1 MAKTSSIVR
10 ALPYP
15 SIEAGNFSFP
25 GGEYDVNFETF
36 DGISVEITHRIINAP
51 FLQRL
56 IDGEK
61 AKFGCLV
68 SVPLTSYRKLHL
80 SDTSKQTVKWELKVV
95 GEPPMLCPV
104 VICLEEIK
112 HVFGQD
118 DGVTEIWQCI
128 EVVIPK
134 GARLARGE
142 YRRTSSSLSQLI
154 KVSNIPEM
162 KPGSFEVKACAEDG
176 FYFNLNVAEDLFKF
190 IQSHGQFSSLRR
202 SILVHVASRCLEILS
217 KDYGL
222 KPEEDENSRTWE
234 IYRNLVA
241 LTNELEKKELP
252 HWSEDSFSPEKVAT
266 SLYPLEL
273 PNKNDPEA
281 E

>member
-1 MAKTSSIVR
+1 MSKVSSLVR

-25 GGEYDVNFETF
+25 DGEYDVNFETSEV
-36 DGISVEITHRIINAP
+36 ISVEITHRITNAP

-56 IDGEK
+56 IDGRK

-80 SDTSKQTVKWELKVV
+80 SDSPKQTVKWELKIV

-112 HVFGQD
+112 HIFGQN
-118 DGVTEIWQCI
+118 DGVAEIWQGA

-154 KVSNIPEM
+154 KVSNTPEM
-162 KPGSFEVKACAEDG
+162 KPGSFEVKPCAEDG
-176 FYFNLNVAEDLFKF
+176 FYFNLNVAEDLFKL
-190 IQSHGQFSSLRR
+190 IQSYQFSYLRR

-217 KDYGL
+217 KEYGL
-222 KPEEDENSRTWE
+222 KPEEDENSKSWE

-241 LTNELEKKELP
+241 LTNELEKKGLS
-252 HWSEDSFSPEKVAT
+252 HWSDDDFAPEKVAT
-266 SLYPLEL
+266 SLYPLEV
-273 PNKNDPEA
+273 PNENDLEA

>member
-1 MAKTSSIVR
+1 MAKVNSLVR

-25 GGEYDVNFETF
+25 DGEYDVRFETS
-36 DGISVEITHRIINAP
+36 DGISVELTHQITNAP
-51 FLQRL
+51 FIQKL
-56 IDGEK
+56 IEGKK

-68 SVPLTSYRKLHL
+68 SVPLTSYRKLNL
-80 SDTSKQTVKWELKVV
+80 SDSPKQTVKWELSVV

-112 HVFGQD
+112 HNFGRD
-118 DGVTEIWQCI
+118 DGVAEIWQHT

-154 KVSNIPEM
+154 KVVNNPKM
-162 KPGSFEVKACAEDG
+162 RPGSFEVKACTEDG

-190 IQSHGQFSSLRR
+190 IQIHGQFPSLRR
-202 SILVHVASRCLEILS
+202 SILVHAASRCLEILS

-222 KPEEDENSRTWE
+222 KSEEENSRTWE
-234 IYRNLVA
+234 GYRNLVA
-241 LTNELEKKELP
+241 LTNELDKKELS
-252 HWSEDSFSPEKVAT
+252 HWSEDGFSPEKVAT

-273 PNKNDPEA
+273 PNKNDLEA